1 MCRASD
7 SASRR
12 MTVTVAESARLD
24 WRWQRQRRL
33 VSSRRRW
40 RAHVVMSMAWR
51 RDTPHQT
58 TDLKDVAGG

>member
-1 MCRASD
+1 
-7 SASRR
+7 